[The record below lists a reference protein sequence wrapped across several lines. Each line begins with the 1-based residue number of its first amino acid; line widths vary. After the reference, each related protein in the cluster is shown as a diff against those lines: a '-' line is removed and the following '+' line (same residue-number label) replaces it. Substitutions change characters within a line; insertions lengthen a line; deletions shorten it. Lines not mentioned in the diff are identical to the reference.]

1 MVVHKPAGT
10 LYNGYGRPSRVLATA
25 FVCPAQA
32 GWLERPLAAKAPWDA
47 VRGHGLLVH
56 AVCIDIGNDGHP
68 TGRMRYI
75 MIIKANAKLNWT
87 LNLLGERADGYHEL
101 DMLMQSVDLCD
112 ELELEDADEFSLTIV
127 GGAEVSAGEDNLV
140 LRAARLLAHECGV
153 RTCANIR
160 LVKRI
165 PARAGLGGGS
175 SDAAAVLHALNAHWR
190 AGVGLDELCA
200 LGMRLGADIPYCL
213 TGGLCRV
220 QGLGEQVSR
229 MDGAPE
235 VNVVIAMPDAG
246 LSTAAVFA
254 QSTPCPAQDTRAAAE
269 ALCERDWNWLRHY
282 TANDLQP
289 PAERLRPGIAKCQA
303 RMYELGAEFARMSG
317 SGSAVFGVFPA
328 ECVAEAA
335 ARLGAEYPECFA
347 ARTLA

>member
-1 MVVHKPAGT
+1 
-10 LYNGYGRPSRVLATA
+10 
-25 FVCPAQA
+25 
-32 GWLERPLAAKAPWDA
+32 
-47 VRGHGLLVH
+47 
-56 AVCIDIGNDGHP
+56 
-68 TGRMRYI
+68 

-153 RTCANIR
+153 RTGANIR

-246 LSTAAVFA
+246 REYRRSVRAEHALRRHRS
-254 QSTPCPAQDTRAAAE
+254 TRA
-269 ALCERDWNWLRHY
+269 R
-282 TANDLQP
+282 
-289 PAERLRPGIAKCQA
+289 G
-303 RMYELGAEFARMSG
+303 G
-317 SGSAVFGVFPA
+317 S
-328 ECVAEAA
+328 
-335 ARLGAEYPECFA
+335 A
-347 ARTLA
+347 ARTRLELAQASHGQRPATAGRAPAARHSEVSGAYV